1 MFLPDLNAI
10 TAGYVK
16 PLQNLDII
24 VHNTTIQSRHTE
36 RIPGLYPNESYN
48 GTVANQ
54 KKYLFFKR
62 FFDILFSVVILL
74 FILSWLLPILGLL
87 IRLDSKGPVIFKQKR
102 IGLNGKSFVCLKLR
116 TMNLHKEAD
125 EIPARENDYRI
136 TRLGKFLR
144 KTYLDELPQFFNVL
158 AGQMSLVGPRP
169 HMTADCTRFSFVIPS
184 YSFRHLAK
192 PGITGWA
199 QVKGYHGPTRDYES
213 IINRYYWDAEYVRKA
228 GWWLDVKIIVLTI
241 ARSIYQLFAGYFP
254 LLGKPKANQKK

>member
-1 MFLPDLNAI
+1 
-10 TAGYVK
+10 VK

-24 VHNTTIQSRHTE
+24 IRNTTIQRRHTE
-36 RIPGLYPNESYN
+36 RLPGLYPNESYS

-62 FFDILFSVVILL
+62 LFDILFSVVILL

-102 IGLNGKSFVCLKLR
+102 IGLNGKTFVCLKLR
-116 TMNLHKEAD
+116 TMNMNKEED

-144 KTYLDELPQFFNVL
+144 RTHLDELPQFINVL

-169 HMTADCTRFSFVIPS
+169 HMTADCIRFSFVIPS
-184 YSFRHLAK
+184 YSFRHFAK

-199 QVKGYHGPTRDYES
+199 QIKGYHGPTKDYES

-228 GWWLDVKIIVLTI
+228 GWWLDVKIIALTI
-241 ARSIYQLFAGYFP
+241 ARGIYQPCAGYFP
-254 LLGKPKANQKK
+254 LFGKRRSTPKKNPGTSPIPPAYH

>member
-1 MFLPDLNAI
+1 
-10 TAGYVK
+10 VK

-36 RIPGLYPNESYN
+36 RIPGLYQNESYS

-62 FFDILFSVVILL
+62 FLDILFSVVILL

-87 IRLDSKGPVIFKQKR
+87 IRLDSKGPVVFKQKR

-116 TMNLHKEAD
+116 TMNLNKEAD

-241 ARSIYQLFAGYFP
+241 ARSIYQLFTGYFP
-254 LLGKPKANQKK
+254 LFGKPRANQKK